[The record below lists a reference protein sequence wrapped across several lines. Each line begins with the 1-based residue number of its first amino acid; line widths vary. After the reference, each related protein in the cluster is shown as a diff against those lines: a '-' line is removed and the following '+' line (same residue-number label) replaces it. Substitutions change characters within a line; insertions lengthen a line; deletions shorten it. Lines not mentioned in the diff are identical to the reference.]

1 MIKAPC
7 SLRCVYVPRDPD
19 GPFVSH
25 CLASTK
31 GPSAHFGGAEESKP
45 QSLKSHLTAISNGAL
60 PQQRPR
66 PPTSSCK
73 SKVPPP
79 PPPPRHLHLPYGS
92 MQAPKHNK
100 VCRKSGR
107 GGKLLSSAGVFNT
120 WQQHADLLCLCVKSD
135 LNWIL
140 FIFLDIRFLNRFEL

>member
-45 QSLKSHLTAISNGAL
+45 QSLKSHLTAISYGAL

-79 PPPPRHLHLPYGS
+79 PPPPPPPPSPPLWIHAGTQTQQSVQEVRPWWQTAELSWRVQHMAAACGS
-92 MQAPKHNK
+92 ASPL
-100 VCRKSGR
+100 RKIR
-107 GGKLLSSAGVFNT
+107 LKL
-120 WQQHADLLCLCVKSD
+120 D
-135 LNWIL
+135 
-140 FIFLDIRFLNRFEL
+140 FIYFFGHSIFKPL

>member
-45 QSLKSHLTAISNGAL
+45 QSLKSHLTAISYGAL

-66 PPTSSCK
+66 PRLLPARAKCLR
-73 SKVPPP
+73 PRRHRR
-79 PPPPRHLHLPYGS
+79 RHLHLPYGS

-120 WQQHADLLCLCVKSD
+120 WQRHADLLCLCVKSD

-140 FIFLDIRFLNRFEL
+140 FIFLDIRF